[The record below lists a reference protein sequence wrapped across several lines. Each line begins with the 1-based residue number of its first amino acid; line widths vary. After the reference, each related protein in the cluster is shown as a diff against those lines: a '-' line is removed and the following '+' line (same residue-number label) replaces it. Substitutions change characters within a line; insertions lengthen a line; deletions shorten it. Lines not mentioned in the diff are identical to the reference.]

1 MGGSHWSDD
10 FYADREA
17 FRKSTGKSAFVYD
30 ASLRSDP
37 KAKKAAHPMM
47 DPRGKTRE
55 SRDSDTHPSSVAI
68 GVVFDVTGSMGGIP
82 VTLQK
87 KLPQLMGLLSRKGY
101 VQDPQILFGAVGD
114 HNSDRVPLQVGQFES
129 GIEMD
134 DDLGRLYLEGG
145 GGGTYE
151 ESYQLPLYFFARHT
165 SIDCFEKRKKKGYL
179 FLIGDEMPYKA
190 ATVAELSKIVGDDVT
205 APIPIEKIIR
215 EARERYHVFFII
227 PNGASHGSDP
237 ALAERWQSLLGME
250 NVLML
255 PDAEG
260 VCEAIGLAIG
270 LCEGTANVDAL
281 AGDLTDGGVPADVAL
296 GVAGALAPLAAKTA
310 LTTVAKGA
318 LPSAK
323 RGASPA
329 ERTGRL

>member
-17 FRKSTGKSAFVYD
+17 MRKSAGKSAFAYD
-30 ASLRSDP
+30 ASLRADP
-37 KAKKAAHPMM
+37 SAKKAVHPKM

-55 SRDSDTHPSSVAI
+55 SRDSDAHPNSVAI

-114 HNSDRVPLQVGQFES
+114 ANSDRVPLQVGQFES

-134 DDLGRLYLEGG
+134 DDLSRLYLEGG

-165 SIDCFEKRKKKGYL
+165 SIDCFEKRQKKGYL
-179 FLIGDEMPYKA
+179 FLIGDEMPYKH
-190 ATVAELSKIVGDDVT
+190 ATVAELARIVGDDVS
-205 APIPIEKIIR
+205 APLPIEKVIR
-215 EARERYHVFFII
+215 EAREKYHVFFII

-237 ALAERWQSLLGME
+237 ALGERWRSLLGAE

-281 AGDLTDGGVPADVAL
+281 EGELTGGGVPSDVAR
-296 GVAGALAPLAAKTA
+296 GVASALLPLAEKAA
-310 LTTVAKGA
+310 MTTVAKGA
-318 LPSAK
+318 LPPAK
-323 RGASPA
+323 RSGSLT
-329 ERTGRL
+329 ERL